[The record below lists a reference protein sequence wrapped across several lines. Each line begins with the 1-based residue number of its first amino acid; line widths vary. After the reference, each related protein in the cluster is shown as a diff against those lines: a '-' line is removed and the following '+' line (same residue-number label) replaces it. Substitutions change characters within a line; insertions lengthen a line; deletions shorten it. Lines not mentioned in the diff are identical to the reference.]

1 MFDGL
6 NIDSALD
13 SNVSLKVLQIIF
25 FFSLVKVI
33 ILKVELL

>member
-13 SNVSLKVLQIIF
+13 SNTSLKVLQIIF

-33 ILKVELL
+33 ILKVEL

>member
-6 NIDSALD
+6 NSALD
-13 SNVSLKVLQIIF
+13 SKVLQIIF

>member
-33 ILKVELL
+33 ILKVEL